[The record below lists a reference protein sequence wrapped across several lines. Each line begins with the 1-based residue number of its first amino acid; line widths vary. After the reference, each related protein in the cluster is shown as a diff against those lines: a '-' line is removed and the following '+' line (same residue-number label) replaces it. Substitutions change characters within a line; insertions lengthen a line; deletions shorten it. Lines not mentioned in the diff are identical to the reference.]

1 MPREVRMM
9 ENSIVLLIDDEEDF
23 ISPIVK
29 KLKKRHIVVETASD
43 AEAGLRKLSEINID
57 VVVLDVK
64 MPGMDGISCLAE
76 IKKRYPLIEVI
87 MLTGHANME
96 AAVDGMNL
104 GAFDYLMKPMEF
116 DELVFKLQDAVKT
129 RRLALEKSKKCSQ
142 EVKV

>member
-1 MPREVRMM
+1 M

>member
-1 MPREVRMM
+1 MM